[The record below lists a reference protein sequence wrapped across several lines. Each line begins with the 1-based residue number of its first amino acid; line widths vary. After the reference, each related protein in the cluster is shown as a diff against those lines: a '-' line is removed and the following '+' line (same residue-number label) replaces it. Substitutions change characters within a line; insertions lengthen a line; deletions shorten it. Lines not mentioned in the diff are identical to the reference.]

1 MPGEPAQ
8 PLSGLRPAWVGLAA
22 RLAPDPGRAW
32 LRPDDAAH
40 ARMLRHLGARALH
53 EPLLAALS
61 SADDELRCEDG
72 TPSLVHGAGRALRA
86 LLPGQ
91 PKPVAALTRSP
102 EVTGL
107 LLQALAGADRPSPL
121 LQHALAAQVSFSLAL
136 TDALHTPLVLTG
148 PLTLTHSATRR
159 GLTLGAGQRLALGA
173 SGLVLDDQVLDP
185 WGPELGAA
193 LAEQHGFAVSRH
205 AQAALEGLGEALQR
219 IAAQDPHAE
228 SVVETLAVLELAPS
242 DSLAALGLPLAIG
255 RARLPAS
262 PDAATLAHALLRE
275 SALHKLTVLRL
286 VDPLVHD
293 EAALPGLLRAVD
305 AWAARRLGLPAGAVS
320 MEPLEGLTTLGQQVL
335 SEVH

>member
-8 PLSGLRPAWVGLAA
+8 PLSGLRPAWVGLAG
-22 RLAPDPGRAW
+22 RLAPDPGQAW
-32 LRPDDAAH
+32 LRPGDAAH

-53 EPLLAALS
+53 EPLLAALP
-61 SADDELRCEDG
+61 SAADEPPGADG

-107 LLQALAGADRPSPL
+107 LLQVLAGADRPSPP

-136 TDALHTPLVLTG
+136 TDALRTPLVLMG
-148 PLTLTHSATRR
+148 PLTLVHSATRR
-159 GLTLGAGQRLALGA
+159 GLTLRAGQRLTLGA
-173 SGLVLDDQVLDP
+173 PGLVLDEQVLDP

-193 LAEQHGFAVSRH
+193 LADLHGFAVPPH
-205 AQAALEGLGEALQR
+205 ALAELEGLGEALQR

-228 SVVETLAVLELAPS
+228 AVGETLAVLELGPAE
-242 DSLAALGLPLAIG
+242 SLAVLGLPLAIG

-286 VDPLVHD
+286 VDPLVRD

-305 AWAARRLGLPAGAVS
+305 AWAARRVGLPALVS
-320 MEPLEGLTTLGQQVL
+320 TGCALDGLTVLGQQVF
-335 SEVH
+335 SEVR